1 MLTRVPRAASVPL
14 RRGATPGTQ
23 GQQDGDRSGHPG
35 TWSNTRRDGADGG
48 AACMSQ
54 TIACPYSQC
63 WWYNMRSKGKGHK
76 ANEEGSSVLRFAEVS
91 LSINLQSLTHN

>member
-1 MLTRVPRAASVPL
+1 
-14 RRGATPGTQ
+14 
-23 GQQDGDRSGHPG
+23 
-35 TWSNTRRDGADGG
+35 
-48 AACMSQ
+48 MSQ